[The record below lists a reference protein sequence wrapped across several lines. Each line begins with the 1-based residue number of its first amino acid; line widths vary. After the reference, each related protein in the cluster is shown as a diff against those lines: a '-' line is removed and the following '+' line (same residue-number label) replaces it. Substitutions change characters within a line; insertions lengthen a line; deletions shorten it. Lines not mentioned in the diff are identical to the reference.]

1 MAEALEVQGK
11 RKLIAIVEDDA
22 AIAEMFRDVLEVTGQ
37 WRLHFIA
44 DGEQAK
50 AQLPELGAD
59 LILLDVG
66 LPYLDGAS
74 LYRMLRAHNKTR
86 TIPIIVISGS
96 HDWEL
101 HRMGLQTGILLQK
114 PIIVQE
120 LLSTIQALLNQ

>member
-1 MAEALEVQGK
+1 MAEALEAQDT

-22 AIAEMFRDVLEVTGQ
+22 AIAEMFRDVLEFAGQ

-50 AQLPELGAD
+50 TQLPEIGAD

-74 LYRMLRAHNKTR
+74 LYRMLRAHNRTR
-86 TIPIIVISGS
+86 NIPIIVISGS

-114 PIIVQE
+114 PILVQE
-120 LLSTIQALLNQ
+120 LLSTIQALLSQ